1 MEKGVPVGRTAES
14 DGGGGA
20 GCAGGL
26 RERPGPGRDV
36 VVIGG
41 GVAGT
46 SCVLHLVRELLD
58 APGRGGGGGRPGPP
72 RGGRIRS
79 VLLVDP
85 NPPGWGLAF
94 GDRDPLLLCNT
105 AAEINSLLADEPGDF
120 VGHLREQ
127 GLEVGPLDCVPR
139 ARMAAYC
146 HDRFDRSRARARELG
161 VEVRHVRGAAESV
174 TAGPAG
180 HRVRLADGRELRADE
195 VVVATGVHRPRVPDG
210 FAAFQ
215 DHPRYLDSPYPAAR
229 IRERLPAGSNV
240 LVLGS
245 HQSAIDAA
253 LLLCRD
259 GHRATLTSPSG
270 LLPAVRVSL
279 AAPVR
284 AFPPLERLA
293 RLDPADPLL
302 EERVLRCAVESVRLL
317 SRVPLRRQTSRAADP
332 LQRLREEAALVEE
345 GAVWWPGI
353 MVALMD
359 ALIALAPSLPP
370 GRMAALQARFA
381 PLTGRYVTA
390 MTSRNA
396 RRLLAHAGSGALR
409 LAGSYPAAV
418 AFEDGAWRV
427 ERPGAAPERFDYAVN
442 ATGFLLP
449 TLCWNHDGTAL
460 YLDAPP
466 GAGWAVDRLE
476 ADLRV
481 RRGPGAAPERIWVV
495 GVGTHVRVPFAN
507 LLGNV
512 VRQAHQVARE
522 LAGAE
527 IPV

>member
-1 MEKGVPVGRTAES
+1 MPVGRTAES
-14 DGGGGA
+14 DGGG
-20 GCAGGL
+20 CAGEL

-46 SCVLHLVRELLD
+46 SFVVQLVRELLGARD
-58 APGRGGGGGRPGPP
+58 RAGGGRPPS
-72 RGGRIRS
+72 GGRIRS
-79 VLLVDP
+79 VRLVDP

-105 AAEINSLLADEPGDF
+105 AAEINSLLADRPGDF
-120 VGHLREQ
+120 IDHLREQ
-127 GLEVGPLDCVPR
+127 GLEAGPLDCVPR

-146 HDRFDRSRARARELG
+146 HDRFDRARARARELG
-161 VEVRHVRGAAESV
+161 VEVRHVRGTAGSV
-174 TAGPAG
+174 TTGAAG
-180 HRVRLADGRELRADE
+180 HRVRLGDGQELRADE

-229 IRERLPAGSNV
+229 IRQRLPAGSTV

-259 GHRATLTSPSG
+259 GHRVTLTSPSG

-332 LQRLREEAALVEE
+332 LQRLREETALVERD
-345 GAVWWPGI
+345 ALWWPGI
-353 MVALMD
+353 MVALME
-359 ALIALAPSLPP
+359 ALIALGPSLPP
-370 GRMAALQARFA
+370 GRTEALLSRFA
-381 PLTGRYVTA
+381 RLTGRYVTA

-396 RRLLAHAGSGALR
+396 RRLLAHAESGALR
-409 LAGSYPAAV
+409 LAGSYPGSV

-442 ATGFLLP
+442 ATGFLP
-449 TLCWNHDGTAL
+449 PALCWNHDGTGL

-466 GAGWAVDRLE
+466 GAGAAVDHLE

-481 RRGPGAAPERIWVV
+481 RRGPGAPPERIWVV
-495 GVGTHVRVPFAN
+495 GVGTHVRVPFSN

-512 VRQAHQVARE
+512 VRQAGQVARE

-527 IPV
+527 VPV